1 MSDEVYH
8 EDVKTVSRD
17 GVTVERELVCEEAGI
32 TGQFAVTSRRDDPVR
47 VRVVDDLPEYFPID
61 DVAFEAESAPDSGD
75 ISTERVAATRVVA
88 DEPVRIRYGIVPS
101 EPVAEVRW
109 SAPTVERV
117 EPVEAADA
125 PREEATGGSVG
136 PVSDLADLFEGE
148 SGTDAGNGT
157 DEDTADGVDAG
168 PVAEMPGETG
178 DGVPGSFGARLDHL
192 SARVEE
198 FAAYAAAVEPLV
210 DERGGG
216 SQLLADIESDLAGL
230 DRRLDAIRAE
240 VETVREEREE
250 REEAVTDLREGL
262 DRVDEALDAAESDL
276 QRLEGRADDH
286 DDAIESVEGDVS
298 GVESDLRALESRVE
312 GFEEGLADLEETV
325 GSVEDELATL
335 SGTVESMSEE
345 VARIHDEVETL
356 HEFRK
361 SLAQI
366 SDITE

>member
-17 GVTVERELVCEEAGI
+17 GVAVERELVCEEGGI

-136 PVSDLADLFEGE
+136 PVSDLADLFEGG
-148 SGTDAGNGT
+148 SGT

-168 PVAEMPGETG
+168 PVAETPGEAD
-178 DGVPGSFGARLDHL
+178 DGVPGSFRARLDHL

-198 FAAYAAAVEPLV
+198 FAAYAAAIEPLV

-216 SQLLADIESDLAGL
+216 SRLLADIESDLAGL

-240 VETVREEREE
+240 VETVREE

-276 QRLEGRADDH
+276 QRLEDRTDDH
-286 DDAIESVEGDVS
+286 DDAIESVESDVG

-312 GFEEGLADLEETV
+312 GFEEGLADLGETV

-345 VARIHDEVETL
+345 VARIHDEVEAL